1 MIELRKDFQQEV
13 INDLTDAK
21 RTLVRHYDILI
32 SEEVEQK
39 YINAVKALNEVIEYE
54 KQILDEIA

>member
-1 MIELRKDFQQEV
+1 MVELRKTYQQEV

-39 YINAVKALNEVIEYE
+39 YINAVKSLNEVIEYE
-54 KQILDEIA
+54 KQILDGIV